1 MGKKSSPAAPAPI
14 KIDPWETAESQYEF
28 GKKAALYN
36 KQLQESTFQQ
46 TPYGTLRYENVPSQ
60 TPQSQPASTTAP
72 SFGKPYSSQPYQPF
86 QSSQTPQSQPV
97 PITRMIQELHPA
109 EQRLL
114 DQQRSLKGQYG
125 DLAGQLMGK
134 TERMYSSPINMGSL
148 GPMPTTGQAG
158 SREAIQAIIDR
169 YQPGQNLGMGPMPAA
184 TRRDYSMGAM
194 PTATRR
200 DYSMGSMP
208 TATERDYSMGPM
220 PVADQASREDFSMG
234 AMPVADQA
242 TRQSIIDSTMER
254 FRPQQTSDRAALETR
269 LANQGFT
276 YGATGWESAMDEI
289 NRRENDF
296 RLATNQFAG
305 GEMRADLAQK
315 LGMREQGFQEKLQT
329 EGQLRANL
337 AQLLGMREQE
347 FQGKL
352 QIGGQQR
359 ADLAQR
365 LGMREQEF
373 QELIQTGGQQRSD
386 LAQQLGMR
394 EQEFQE
400 LIQTG
405 GQTRADLAQRL
416 GMREQE
422 FEEKLKLENQRRA
435 DLSQQLS
442 SNLQME
448 NQRRADLAQQL
459 GMRQQSLQ
467 ELLLPRNQTLQEL
480 STFMTGSAP
489 TMPQFGSINAP
500 QVNAPDYAGL
510 AMSNAQMQ
518 NQANMNAY
526 QAQIANQGPGLG
538 STLGFLGGSFLGGPG
553 GAALGSKIGGWSMGG

>member
-1 MGKKSSPAAPAPI
+1 MGKSSPAPPAPI

-36 KQLQESTFQQ
+36 KQLQESTSQQ
-46 TPYGTLRYENVPSQ
+46 TPYGTLRYENISGPD
-60 TPQSQPASTTAP
+60 AFSTE
-72 SFGKPYSSQPYQPF
+72 GIQR
-86 QSSQTPQSQPV
+86 
-97 PITRMIQELHPA
+97 TRMVQELNPI
-109 EQRLL
+109 EQGLL

-125 DLAGQLMGK
+125 NLAGQLMGK
-134 TERMYSSPINMGSL
+134 TEKMYSSPIDMSSL
-148 GPMPTTGQAG
+148 GPMPKTGQAG
-158 SREAIQAIIDR
+158 SQESIQAIIDR
-169 YQPGQNLGMGPMPAA
+169 YQPGQKLGMRAMPTAA
-184 TRRDYSMGAM
+184 TRNYSMGAM
-194 PTATRR
+194 PIT
-200 DYSMGSMP
+200 
-208 TATERDYSMGPM
+208 
-220 PVADQASREDFSMG
+220 DQASRQDFSMG
-234 AMPVADQA
+234 AMPIADQASRQDFSMGAMPIADQA

-305 GEMRADLAQK
+305 GEMRADLAQQ

-337 AQLLGMREQE
+337 AQMLGMREQG
-347 FQGKL
+347 FQEKL
-352 QIGGQQR
+352 QTEGQLR
-359 ADLAQR
+359 AN
-365 LGMREQEF
+365 
-373 QELIQTGGQQRSD
+373 

-400 LIQTG
+400 KLQAG
-405 GQTRADLAQRL
+405 GQSRADLAQRL
-416 GMREQE
+416 GMRKQE
-422 FEEKLKLENQRRA
+422 FEENLQMENQRRA
-435 DLSQQLS
+435 DLAQQLS

-489 TMPQFGSINAP
+489 TMPQFGTINAP

-510 AMSNAQMQ
+510 AVSNAQMQ

-526 QAQIANQGPGLG
+526 QAQMANQGPGLG

-553 GAALGSKIGGWSMGG
+553 GAALGGKIGGWAMGG